1 LHHCQD
7 CLPLVA
13 RCFVIS
19 TLLLF
24 APGCGEPNPLGRRA
38 VHGEVTFQGQPV
50 DYGGIQFMPEDLQRG
65 VSSGAMIE
73 DGRYQIKTTDG
84 LPPGNYKVMITAPDQ
99 KQKEIVEG
107 PPGEERSVAR
117 ERIPKKYNLQ
127 TELKLEV
134 PKARGSQEAN
144 FNLE

>member
-1 LHHCQD
+1 MLRLLASGFLLIAA
-7 CLPLVA
+7 CLL
-13 RCFVIS
+13 S
-19 TLLLF
+19 
-24 APGCGEPNPLGRRA
+24 APGCGESNPLGRRA
-38 VHGEVTFQGQPV
+38 VHGVVTFQGQPV
-50 DYGGIQFMPEDLQRG
+50 EYGGIQFMPDDLQRG

-73 DGRYQIKTTDG
+73 GGKYQIKTSQG
-84 LPPGNYKVMITAPDQ
+84 LPPGSYKVMITAPDQ
-99 KQKEIVEG
+99 KQKEIVDG

-144 FNLE
+144 FNLK

>member
-1 LHHCQD
+1 MTRL
-7 CLPLVA
+7 LASRFFL
-13 RCFVIS
+13 IG
-19 TLLLF
+19 TLLLL
-24 APGCGEPNPLGRRA
+24 APGCGESNPLGRRA
-38 VHGEVTFQGQPV
+38 VHGNVTFQGQPV
-50 DYGGIQFMPEDLQRG
+50 EYGGIQFMPDDLQRG
-65 VSSGAMIE
+65 VSRGAMIE
-73 DGRYQIKTTDG
+73 DGQYQIKTTDG

-134 PKARGSQEAN
+134 PKARGSQE
-144 FNLE
+144 